1 MSTLIERETSAG
13 SEGARRATGDPAGR
27 DAAGVPATTRMS
39 APRGVPQVWAGPREA
54 VVGRWWSLCSRFG
67 GWIRK
72 IHSFSGLV
80 DIFEFRGQEVGTL
93 SLPVAFA
100 FDLDLV
106 GLEVWGVVC
115 VVGRS
120 SSGWFSRVGF
130 DELAFVVDAYER
142 FIASYR
148 DLAFPRRPWEPSTGP

>member
-27 DAAGVPATTRMS
+27 DAAGVPATARMS

-106 GLEVWGVVC
+106 S
-115 VVGRS
+115 VVGQTVKS
-120 SSGWFSRVGF
+120 ALGKNRVI
-130 DELAFVVDAYER
+130 EQRNPLVDVS
-142 FIASYR
+142 I
-148 DLAFPRRPWEPSTGP
+148 

>member
-27 DAAGVPATTRMS
+27 DAAGVPAIARMS

-54 VVGRWWSLCSRFG
+54 VVGRWWGLFSRFG
-67 GWIRK
+67 CWIRK

-80 DIFEFRGQEVGTL
+80 DTFEFRGQEVGTL

-106 GLEVWGVVC
+106 G
-115 VVGRS
+115 VVGQTVKS
-120 SSGWFSRVGF
+120 ALGKNRVI
-130 DELAFVVDAYER
+130 EQRNPLVDVS
-142 FIASYR
+142 I
-148 DLAFPRRPWEPSTGP
+148 

>member
-27 DAAGVPATTRMS
+27 DAAGVPETARMS
-39 APRGVPQVWAGPREA
+39 APRGVRQVWAGPREA
-54 VVGRWWSLCSRFG
+54 VVGRWWGLFSRFG
-67 GWIRK
+67 CWIRK

-106 GLEVWGVVC
+106 G
-115 VVGRS
+115 VVGQTVKS
-120 SSGWFSRVGF
+120 ALSKNRVI
-130 DELAFVVDAYER
+130 EQRNPLVDVS
-142 FIASYR
+142 I
-148 DLAFPRRPWEPSTGP
+148 